1 MKYMLPG
8 PPPSQFS
15 PFPSP
20 SFFFLRRKKRKLLF
34 RIHCRECSW
43 TGNLFSP
50 RFDTAR
56 PLVLLLTLAKHSD
69 NYFCWFQIASSSR
82 VWSQQF
88 FFACWACPFRHPE
101 RSRGKDDGFFHFYP
115 VALWHSLNGPLEAG
129 NARERLRWEVDFWS
143 QRKTELGHPHLKV
156 PTRSN
161 LFSCTP
167 LLEAPH
173 ISPCVNTQ
181 HTQSPPPLHG
191 RAWPPKDPARNL
203 QSLFASCPMP
213 SRARCLPGHPKP
225 SVGLWEARMMV
236 KMGCFLEKNF

>member
-1 MKYMLPG
+1 MKYTLPG

-69 NYFCWFQIASSSR
+69 NYFCWFQIASSGR
-82 VWSQQF
+82 VWSQQV

-101 RSRGKDDGFFHFYP
+101 RSRGKDDGFFSF
-115 VALWHSLNGPLEAG
+115 LS
-129 NARERLRWEVDFWS
+129 
-143 QRKTELGHPHLKV
+143 
-156 PTRSN
+156 
-161 LFSCTP
+161 SCTLAFPERTFRSRECEGEAQMRSGFLVTEENRAGTSLSEGSYSQQSVFLHVPSGSSTHFP
-167 LLEAPH
+167 LCEHTTHPEPPTPPWLCMTTQGPSQK
-173 ISPCVNTQ
+173 SPVLICLLYNALKSEV
-181 HTQSPPPLHG
+181 
-191 RAWPPKDPARNL
+191 
-203 QSLFASCPMP
+203 P
-213 SRARCLPGHPKP
+213 SRSP
-225 SVGLWEARMMV
+225 
-236 KMGCFLEKNF
+236 